1 MKFPNTSSSNFVQD
15 TIARFTF
22 KVANLNSELLRSSRE
37 RERQHVHFSTL
48 LIVIYFKDEILRQS
62 GPVVDSTGGFRPVN
76 MTPNVILSMPNQCSG
91 ISWDLEACQQGAK
104 CHFVSKMGTP
114 VGTQKSSLGTQGNQ
128 LSLKGCVLEG
138 SFSGPLF

>member
-91 ISWDLEACQQGAK
+91 
-104 CHFVSKMGTP
+104 VS
-114 VGTQKSSLGTQGNQ
+114 
-128 LSLKGCVLEG
+128 
-138 SFSGPLF
+138 